1 MIEVQGLAKRFVQG
15 RGRGARVIQ
24 AVRSV
29 SFRAEDGRI
38 TGLLGANGAGKTTTL
53 RIVAGLVAPDA
64 GQARVDEIDAL
75 AEPTRAQARL
85 GMLADARG
93 LYGRLT
99 ARENIVYFGRLH
111 GMDARAADARAD
123 VLARLL
129 GLAPLLDRRCEG
141 FSMGE
146 RMKTALAR
154 ALVHDPPNIV
164 LDEPTHGLDVMAV
177 RALREV
183 LRRLRDESGKCIVFC
198 SHVMQEVE
206 RLCDEVV
213 IVAAGRTVAHGTV
226 GGLLAKSGHE
236 SLESGFVTLTD
247 EADAAERARGAA
259 P

>member
-1 MIEVQGLAKRFVQG
+1 
-15 RGRGARVIQ
+15 
-24 AVRSV
+24 
-29 SFRAEDGRI
+29 
-38 TGLLGANGAGKTTTL
+38 
-53 RIVAGLVAPDA
+53 VAGLVMPDA
-64 GQARVDEIDAL
+64 GQAQVDEIDAL
-75 AEPTRAQARL
+75 AEPARAQARL

-99 ARENIVYFGRLH
+99 ARENISYFGRLH
-111 GMDARAADARAD
+111 GMEARAADARAD
-123 VLARLL
+123 TLARLL
-129 GLAPLLDRRCEG
+129 GLTPLLDRRCEG
-141 FSMGE
+141 FSLGE

-183 LRRLRDESGKCIVFC
+183 LRRLRDESGKCIIFC

-226 GGLLAKSGHE
+226 GGLLASSGHD
-236 SLESGFVTLTD
+236 SLESGFVTLAA
-247 EADAAERARGAA
+247 EADAAARAQGEREGDG